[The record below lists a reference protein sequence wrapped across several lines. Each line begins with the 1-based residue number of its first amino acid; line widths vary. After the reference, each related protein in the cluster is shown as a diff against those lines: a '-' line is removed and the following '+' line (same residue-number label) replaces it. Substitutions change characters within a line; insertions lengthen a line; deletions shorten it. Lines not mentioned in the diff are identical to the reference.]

1 MAIAVGLVLGH
12 LVVDQRSNRYSRPVL
27 RLRHNAIADRVE
39 RQPFVL
45 GEETWL
51 PRYGQTLVDDP
62 SRDVVPGRSVALVEN
77 IIAGVTITHQGDP
90 PAGQVLPGQPVRGR

>member
-51 PRYGQTLVDDP
+51 SRYGQTLVDDP
-62 SRDVVPGRSVALVEN
+62 SRHVIPGRSVALAEN
-77 IIAGVTITHQGDP
+77 IIAWIAITHPDDP
-90 PAGQVLPGQPVRGR
+90 PAGRALPGQPVRGR